1 MSYPDGRAQQIAIA
15 GGRTTR
21 AALVRE
27 QAERAH
33 AENCRW
39 RAFSSLV
46 EAGTAVAYAE
56 QLDRERGCKLG
67 SPLDGLTL
75 SVKGCIPVA
84 GQRFTEGSRVFTD
97 RVADRSAVA
106 VRILQEA
113 GTVFLGMTTLSELAM
128 YAPDNPFEPLAIN
141 PLSAGR
147 TPGGSSSG
155 GGVAAATGMA
165 VINLGTDS
173 GGSIRNPAAH
183 CGVVGFKP
191 SVGRWPYEGVSN
203 YTPSLSTLGA
213 ITRSVADVIAT
224 DQVLAPDR
232 RRDAPKD
239 LTLLVPERLI
249 GGYCSE
255 TTRAL
260 FDAACGRL
268 RAAGL
273 RMASFDEPRWE
284 AGESAAGLVL
294 LSEAARHTAT
304 LDETLMAPALAR
316 RLRFGRGLAAEQV
329 AEAHAAMAALRS
341 ALLRLP
347 DDAIMMTPTWPF
359 RAPYIYQTKVIVRGR
374 SVPMESYRNV
384 FVRAANAADA
394 PAISLLAGVYPG
406 GVPFELQ
413 IMTPQGRDGA
423 LLSAAVRIEAALEG
437 ASACP

>member
-33 AENCRW
+33 AENSRW

-46 EAGTAVAYAE
+46 EVGTAVAYSE
-56 QLDRERGCKLG
+56 RLDRERSRKLG

-84 GQRFTEGSRVFTD
+84 GQRFTEGSRVFAG
-97 RVADRSAVA
+97 RVADRSAEA

-141 PLSAGR
+141 PLSPGR

-191 SVGRWPYEGVSN
+191 SLGRWPYEGVCN
-203 YTPSLSTLGA
+203 YTPSLSTLGV
-213 ITRSVADVIAT
+213 ITRSVADAIAA
-224 DQVLAPDR
+224 DKVLAPNA
-232 RRDAPKD
+232 RRDEPKD
-239 LTLLVPERLI
+239 LTLLVPDRLI
-249 GGYCSE
+249 DAYCCE

-260 FDAACGRL
+260 FDAACVRL
-268 RAAGL
+268 HAAGL
-273 RMASFDEPRWE
+273 RSASFDEPCWE
-284 AGESAAGLVL
+284 AGESAAGLVS
-294 LSEAARHTAT
+294 LSEAARHTAA
-304 LDETLMAPALAR
+304 LDQTLMAPALAR
-316 RLRFGRGLAAEQV
+316 RLRSGQNFSADQV
-329 AEAHAAMAALRS
+329 DEAYAAMAALRS

-347 DDAIMMTPTWPF
+347 HHGIMITPTWPF
-359 RAPYIYQTKVIVRGR
+359 RAPKIYQTRAMVRGR
-374 SVPMESYRNV
+374 SMPMESHRNV

-394 PAISLLAGVYPG
+394 PAISLPAGAYPG
-406 GVPFELQ
+406 GIPFGLQ
-413 IMTPQGRDGA
+413 VMAPQGRDGA
-423 LLSAAVRIEAALEG
+423 LLSAAVRIATALEG
-437 ASACP
+437 ALACP

>member
-1 MSYPDGRAQQIAIA
+1 MSYSDGRAQQFAIA
-15 GGRTTR
+15 AGRTTR

-27 QAERAH
+27 QAARAH
-33 AENCRW
+33 AENSRW

-46 EAGTAVAYAE
+46 EKGSAVACAE

-84 GQRFTEGSRVFTD
+84 GQRFTEGSRVFAG
-97 RVADRSAVA
+97 RVADRSAAA
-106 VRILQEA
+106 VRILQQA
-113 GTVFLGMTTLSELAM
+113 GTVFLGMSTLSELAM

-191 SVGRWPYEGVSN
+191 SVGRWPYEGVTN
-203 YTPSLSTLGA
+203 YTPSLSTLGV
-213 ITRSVADVIAT
+213 ITRSVKDVIAA
-224 DQVLAPDR
+224 DEVLAPNG
-232 RRDAPKD
+232 RRDAPED
-239 LTLLVPERLI
+239 LTLFVPDRLI
-249 GGYCSE
+249 DDYCSE

-260 FDAACGRL
+260 FDAARDRL
-268 RAAGL
+268 HAAGL
-273 RMASFDEPRWE
+273 RSASFDEPCWE
-284 AGESAAGLVL
+284 AGESAAGLVS
-294 LSEAARHTAT
+294 LSEAGRYTAH
-304 LDETLMAPALAR
+304 LDQTLMAPALAR
-316 RLRFGRGLAAEQV
+316 RLRMGRDIATEQV
-329 AEAHAAMAALRS
+329 AEAHAAMATLRS

-347 DDAIMMTPTWPF
+347 DHAIMITPTWPF
-359 RAPYIYQTKVIVRGR
+359 RAPKIHQTRAIVRGR
-374 SVPMESYRNV
+374 SVPMESHRNV

-394 PAISLLAGVYPG
+394 PAISLPFGVYPG
-406 GVPFELQ
+406 RVPFGLH
-413 IMTPQGRDGA
+413 IMAPQGRDGA
-423 LLSAAVRIEAALEG
+423 LLSAAFRIAAALEG
-437 ASACP
+437 A